1 MVSRGTW
8 GVAEAPG
15 GDGLVFSA
23 ALWPKPHI
31 FVCWPVTIGDGS
43 RPSTRPHPK
52 IMVFVFEYR
61 VSGNLRD
68 TGYRFISSR
77 HLVPSKP
84 GQKSLKSSSRST
96 ITSQTVVTTSKYCYG
111 TSHPIGLQQRG
122 GGVGVNPLPGGSTPS
137 LPLFYAPT
145 REGGV
150 SRTPHSQS
158 GLLYR
163 GHTRVRLQVTTT
175 P

>member
-111 TSHPIGLQQRG
+111 TVYTVYCISLCTLYILYT
-122 GGVGVNPLPGGSTPS
+122 LYPGPGHHSIKRYF
-137 LPLFYAPT
+137 LFGFHKSPGKLDLKNSMSVLSFTVMYC
-145 REGGV
+145 
-150 SRTPHSQS
+150 H
-158 GLLYR
+158 
-163 GHTRVRLQVTTT
+163 
-175 P
+175 

>member
-77 HLVPSKP
+77 HLVLSKP

-96 ITSQTVVTTSKYCYG
+96 ITSQTVVTTSKYCYYF
-111 TSHPIGLQQRG
+111 TALQYCTVALLQYSSTVQYCTVVRVLYSRVYT
-122 GGVGVNPLPGGSTPS
+122 VG
-137 LPLFYAPT
+137 
-145 REGGV
+145 
-150 SRTPHSQS
+150 
-158 GLLYR
+158 
-163 GHTRVRLQVTTT
+163 
-175 P
+175 

>member
-68 TGYRFISSR
+68 TGYRFILSR

-96 ITSQTVVTTSKYCYG
+96 ITSQTVVTTSKYCYCTRTVATVSIIIKVKVQYG
-111 TSHPIGLQQRG
+111 ISPPFIGFLHF
-122 GGVGVNPLPGGSTPS
+122 L
-137 LPLFYAPT
+137 
-145 REGGV
+145 EGPEAG
-150 SRTPHSQS
+150 
-158 GLLYR
+158 
-163 GHTRVRLQVTTT
+163 
-175 P
+175 

>member
-111 TSHPIGLQQRG
+111 IIPPT
-122 GGVGVNPLPGGSTPS
+122 VNPHVFCMGVYGTHTFCMTPEYHPPLRNGKTPQKSPSVIRVLRVST
-137 LPLFYAPT
+137 
-145 REGGV
+145 
-150 SRTPHSQS
+150 
-158 GLLYR
+158 
-163 GHTRVRLQVTTT
+163 
-175 P
+175 

>member
-96 ITSQTVVTTSKYCYG
+96 ITSQTVVTTSKYCYSYQSSFATPCPLLEICRCLAIQNVWRKTPYNLYG
-111 TSHPIGLQQRG
+111 RDRKPPNKAVPPIQ
-122 GGVGVNPLPGGSTPS
+122 N
-137 LPLFYAPT
+137 
-145 REGGV
+145 
-150 SRTPHSQS
+150 
-158 GLLYR
+158 
-163 GHTRVRLQVTTT
+163 
-175 P
+175 

>member
-96 ITSQTVVTTSKYCYG
+96 ITSQTVVTTSKYCYSTATG
-111 TSHPIGLQQRG
+111 T
-122 GGVGVNPLPGGSTPS
+122 VC
-137 LPLFYAPT
+137 T
-145 REGGV
+145 RTV
-150 SRTPHSQS
+150 ALSSSRDGTRDPRSSSQFC
-158 GLLYR
+158 
-163 GHTRVRLQVTTT
+163 
-175 P
+175 

>member
-52 IMVFVFEYR
+52 IIVFVFEYR

-96 ITSQTVVTTSKYCYG
+96 ITSQTVVTTSKYCYCTQYG
-111 TSHPIGLQQRG
+111 ALSKAESFSHLRVPPDSMRPVYYIQGPGL
-122 GGVGVNPLPGGSTPS
+122 
-137 LPLFYAPT
+137 
-145 REGGV
+145 
-150 SRTPHSQS
+150 
-158 GLLYR
+158 
-163 GHTRVRLQVTTT
+163 
-175 P
+175 

>member
-52 IMVFVFEYR
+52 IIVFVFEYR

-96 ITSQTVVTTSKYCYG
+96 ITSQTVVTTSKYCYHIKG
-111 TSHPIGLQQRG
+111 TFTPTFSHTFCMRT
-122 GGVGVNPLPGGSTPS
+122 ST
-137 LPLFYAPT
+137 T
-145 REGGV
+145 QNVWDG
-150 SRTPHSQS
+150 RTSYKCMGES
-158 GLLYR
+158 N
-163 GHTRVRLQVTTT
+163 QVM
-175 P
+175 